1 MHYQRLGRTD
11 LEVSRVALGCWS
23 ISTKDFFWDHQARE
37 DSLAAIRTSLD
48 AGVNFFDT
56 APAYGNGESEEILGE
71 ALGGRRQQ
79 VVIATKVLPAN
90 LEPALLRQSCEASLC
105 ALKTDY
111 VDLYQV
117 HWPNPKL
124 PWEATYRTLEALKAE
139 GKIRAIGVSNFGV
152 GFLDEARGIGRVE
165 SNQVPYSLLW
175 RAIEF
180 AILPRCLASEIGV
193 LCYSPLCQ
201 GLLTG
206 KFRTPD
212 DVPDKRAR
220 SRLFP
225 AQRAM
230 TRHGE
235 AGCQSEA
242 FAAIDAVAQIAHD
255 IGQPMGRVAMAWLL
269 RRPGVTAVLA
279 GARNA
284 AQALENAQAA
294 ELSLDDEVASRLALA
309 TDAVKNILGPN
320 ADPWEHVSRMERP

>member
-1 MHYQRLGRTD
+1 MLYRQLGQT
-11 LEVSRVALGCWS
+11 EIQVSVVALGCWA
-23 ISTKDFFWDHQARE
+23 ISTKDFFWDGQARA
-37 DSLAAIRTSLD
+37 DSLAAIRTSFE

-56 APAYGNGESEEILGE
+56 APAYGSGDSEQILGE
-71 ALGGRRQQ
+71 ALGSHRRE
-79 VVIATKVLPAN
+79 VVIATKVPPTHLAPD
-90 LEPALLRQSCEASLC
+90 LLRQSCEASLR
-105 ALKTDY
+105 ALGTDC

-124 PWEATYRTLEALKAE
+124 PWEPTLRTLEALKAE

-152 GFLDEARGIGRVE
+152 SYLDEVQHAGGVAT
-165 SNQVPYSLLW
+165 NQLPYSLLW

-180 AILPRCLASEIGV
+180 EILPRCVAQQIGV

-206 KFRTPD
+206 KFAVPA

-225 AQRAM
+225 ADRAM

-235 AGCQSEA
+235 AGCQA
-242 FAAIDAVAQIAHD
+242 DTFAAIEALAAIAAE
-255 IGQPMGRVAMAWLL
+255 IGEPLGRVAMSWLL
-269 RRPGVTAVLA
+269 GQPGVTAVLA

-284 AQALENAQAA
+284 AQAVENARAA
-294 ELSLDDEVASRLALA
+294 TLSLDPATAARLAAA
-309 TDAVKNILGPN
+309 TESVKQQMGPN